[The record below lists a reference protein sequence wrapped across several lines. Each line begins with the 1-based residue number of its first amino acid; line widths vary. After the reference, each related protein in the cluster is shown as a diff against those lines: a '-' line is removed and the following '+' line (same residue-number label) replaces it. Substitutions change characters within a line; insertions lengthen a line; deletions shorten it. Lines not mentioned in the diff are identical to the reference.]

1 MAVPGAIDVEGAP
14 KAGESG
20 GGETVLLALPHE
32 PRFLPV
38 ARILVGGLAARLDLP
53 FESLDDLQLA
63 VESVLAED
71 AYRAGEQVTI
81 EVTILDRSLSVLI
94 GPLQTARLQAD
105 LERQD
110 DAFGLGLL
118 LTVVVDRIGFETRED
133 ATWLRLEK
141 SVPLAAAR

>member
-1 MAVPGAIDVEGAP
+1 MDVQGTTSE
-14 KAGESG
+14 EVG
-20 GGETVLLALPHE
+20 GRETVSLTLPHE
-32 PRFLPV
+32 QRFLPV

-71 AYRAGEQVTI
+71 AYRADARVTI

-94 GPLQTARLQAD
+94 GPLETARLESD
-105 LERQD
+105 LDQHD

-118 LTVVVDRIGFETRED
+118 LTVVVDRVDFERREEG
-133 ATWLRLEK
+133 TWLRLEK
-141 SVPLAAAR
+141 SVPLATAR